1 MKEKW
6 TGDLIGK
13 MHVNDVTYDDLANEL
28 GISKGY
34 ISMIL
39 NGNRTPA
46 DAKERMQA
54 ALERILEKRK
64 SQAKA

>member
-13 MHVNDVTYDDLANEL
+13 MHNAEVTFDAL
-28 GISKGY
+28 GAEVGWGKPY

-39 NGNRTPA
+39 NGIRSPVG
-46 DAKERMQA
+46 AKEKLEAAFEAIMQRR
-54 ALERILEKRK
+54 ENEVK
-64 SQAKA
+64 